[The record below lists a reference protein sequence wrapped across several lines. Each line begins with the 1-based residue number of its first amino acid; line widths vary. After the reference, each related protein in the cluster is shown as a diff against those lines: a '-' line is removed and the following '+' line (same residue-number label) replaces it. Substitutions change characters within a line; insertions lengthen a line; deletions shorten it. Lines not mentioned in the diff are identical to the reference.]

1 MDRTLL
7 KEIKNMS
14 LMLIPCTLLMVAAFY
29 IAGYGGTG
37 AVLGALIGYAAALL
51 NYFLLALT
59 IDISVKRKTSVQA
72 FMGLSY
78 TLRLVIIAAAVIF
91 AIKSDYINYIAA
103 VIPLVFPRIII
114 LITKAHRSKKHG
126 DEA

>member
-1 MDRTLL
+1 MDRSLL

-14 LMLIPCTLLMVAAFY
+14 VMLAICTLVMLAVFFVS
-29 IAGYGGTG
+29 GYGGLG
-37 AVLGALIGYAAALL
+37 AVFGSLIGYAAALL

-59 IDISVKRKTSVQA
+59 IDVSVKRKTSVQA

-78 TLRLVIIAAAVIF
+78 TLRLAIIAAAVIF
-91 AIKSDYINYIAA
+91 SIKSNYINYVAA

-114 LITKAHRSKKHG
+114 FITKAHRSKKHG
-126 DEA
+126 DES